1 MKRALIALV
10 LVGVA
15 GCSSGT
21 SEPGAGQSGT
31 IAVPSASQT
40 AAPAPASTTPSAT
53 LKPSSESRPATSAP
67 APSAPTGKGD
77 TTFCDYLASTA
88 AAQQQIEDPNELV
101 KLVAGAQA
109 VAPGAISEDLALY
122 AQSVKKL
129 ALTVTG
135 SPDQAAKADA
145 WLSRNDAAIAQAE
158 LNLNSYSES
167 VCGTPFIA
175 GEG

>member
-1 MKRALIALV
+1 MKRALMAIV
-10 LVGVA
+10 LIGVA
-15 GCSSGT
+15 GCSSGS

-31 IAVPSASQT
+31 IAVPSASETT
-40 AAPAPASTTPSAT
+40 ALSPAATTPSAT
-53 LKPSSESRPATSAP
+53 LNPSSEARPATSAP
-67 APSAPTGKGD
+67 TPAASTGKGD

-88 AAQQQIEDPNELV
+88 AAQQQIEDPDELV
-101 KLVAGAQA
+101 KLVEGAQA

-167 VCGTPFIA
+167 VCGTPFLA